1 MDRGGV
7 DVGRAQRWFWSLVVI
22 AVLAMSVLYDAIYS
36 EPGVTAGVLVLVSSS
51 VLAAVVL
58 QAARIFRVLN
68 EPRRGRRLG

>member
-22 AVLAMSVLYDAIYS
+22 AVLAMSVLYDAIRS
-36 EPGVTAGVLVLVSSS
+36 EPGATAGVLVMVSSS

-58 QAARIFRVLN
+58 QAARIFKVVE
-68 EPRRGRRLG
+68 EPRRRRRSR